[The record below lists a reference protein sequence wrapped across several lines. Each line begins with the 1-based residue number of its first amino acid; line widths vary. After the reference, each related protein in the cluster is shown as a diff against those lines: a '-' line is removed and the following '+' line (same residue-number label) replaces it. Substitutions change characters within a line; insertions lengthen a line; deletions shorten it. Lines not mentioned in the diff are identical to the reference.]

1 MMSKTEQAL
10 KLFKQSFSCSQS
22 VFSVYAEE
30 LGVDTGTAMKIAGAF
45 GGGMAR
51 MGETCGAVTGA
62 FMVIGLKY
70 GQTNAEDKAA
80 KEKTYDVVRQFVER
94 FKSMHG
100 STVCRVLTGCDMNTN
115 EGLNAFREKNIFETH
130 CMNYVK
136 DAVEILEGLI

>member
-1 MMSKTEQAL
+1 MDKTEQAV

-62 FMVIGLKY
+62 FMAIGLKY
-70 GQTNAEDKAA
+70 GKTKAEDKEA
-80 KEKTYDVVRQFVER
+80 KEKTYDVVRQFVEI

-100 STVCRVLTGCDMNTN
+100 STVCRELTGCDMNTT
-115 EGLNAFREKNIFETH
+115 EGLNTFREKNIFETH

-136 DAVEILEGLI
+136 DAVEILGRFL